1 MKWNKQHLIAF
12 FLVAMVLSSC
22 SLFIIDHWKSSEDT
36 IDHLKSS
43 EEPIYSSQYSDVNNY
58 MSINSTVLLSNSSA
72 PGYSVYNLVDND
84 PNTYFETP
92 VLNLSENNP
101 EIISFSWN
109 ENITC
114 SSFRYY
120 YYNPSGV
127 SFCPTRY
134 ALYDDHLLIYNE
146 TDTKPKND
154 AWNTIYFS
162 PVTCTKLTWKI
173 YGTYGGDPTQ
183 VLINLIDVVPSGS
196 PTIIEQEQIPYF
208 QEIPPYWN
216 DLDWAL
222 SWHIDDV
229 TNISLLPKA
238 WLEHQ
243 PLTVMMMNKYIN
255 CPPSYITRYHVEYG
269 SHSINHVQG
278 YGKKGY
284 NDWYNWVQESIMF
297 LENKSSISLWSNKC
311 ISFAV
316 PYSSGNP
323 LGAKGSYDA
332 GIRVMGNALGKSW
345 HIRPPRN
352 IGSSSNVVFPLS
364 ESDWM
369 FVYIQGSKQ
378 DVKADWQNCLL
389 QARQNKSFAD
399 MMMHQYHPAEKFDP
413 HYYSFIEND
422 TTGWHCTWGEIRSY
436 YWYKKFTT
444 LSYNESASNST
455 KKVFNVHIHCSDDRI
470 WEVPIT
476 LKFDIP
482 QWTGQAVVRWASN
495 GTVYKDSWD
504 DIGGF
509 FPSRSLH
516 TNQTMR
522 EGYRWDGRILC
533 LSTKLKDK
541 VIELYVRG

>member
-1 MKWNKQHLIAF
+1 MKWNRRHLIVF
-12 FLVAMVLSSC
+12 VLVAIVLCIC
-22 SLFIIDHWKSSEDT
+22 SLILIVHW
-36 IDHLKSS
+36 KSS
-43 EEPIYSSQYSDVNNY
+43 EEPIYSSRYSDVNNY
-58 MSINSTVLLSNSSA
+58 MSINSTALLSNTSN
-72 PGYSVYNLVDND
+72 PGYNVYNLVDND

-92 VLNLSENNP
+92 IVNLSENNP
-101 EIISFSWN
+101 EIISFCWN

-120 YYNPSGV
+120 YYNPLGL

-134 ALYDDHLLIYNE
+134 ALYDDHLLIYNG
-146 TDTKPKND
+146 TDTELKND

-173 YGTYGGDPTQ
+173 YGTYGGNPTQ
-183 VLINLIDVVPSGS
+183 VFINLIEVLHSES
-196 PTIIEQEQIPYF
+196 PTIIKQEQIPYF
-208 QEIPPYWN
+208 QGIPPFWN

-229 TNISLLPKA
+229 TNLSAIPQQ
-238 WLEHQ
+238 WFQHQ
-243 PLTVMMMNKYIN
+243 PLTVMMMGGYFT
-255 CPPSYITRYHVEYG
+255 CPPSYIDRYHVEYG
-269 SHSINHVQG
+269 SHSTNHV
-278 YGKKGY
+278 KGY
-284 NDWYNWVQESIMF
+284 EKLGYDAWYKWVRSGIQSV
-297 LENKSSISLWSNKC
+297 ENKTTRVSLWSKNC
-311 ISFAV
+311 ISFAE
-316 PYSSGNP
+316 PYSGVNRH
-323 LGAKGSYDA
+323 GAKAAYDA
-332 GIRVMGNALGKSW
+332 GIRIMGLGMGKTW
-345 HIRPPRN
+345 RIRSPRN
-352 IGSSSNVVFPLS
+352 IGDSSMVSEPFS

-369 FVYIQGSKQ
+369 FVNGQTRP
-378 DVKADWQNCLL
+378 DVKADWQNYLL
-389 QARQNKSFAD
+389 QARQNKSFTD

-444 LSYNESASNST
+444 LAYNESASNST
-455 KKVFNVHIHCSDDRI
+455 KKVFNVHIHSSDDRI

-482 QWTGQAVVRWASN
+482 QWTGKVVLRWVSN

-509 FPSRSLH
+509 FPSRSIH

-533 LSTKLKDK
+533 LSIKPKDK
-541 VIELYVRG
+541 VIELYTRG